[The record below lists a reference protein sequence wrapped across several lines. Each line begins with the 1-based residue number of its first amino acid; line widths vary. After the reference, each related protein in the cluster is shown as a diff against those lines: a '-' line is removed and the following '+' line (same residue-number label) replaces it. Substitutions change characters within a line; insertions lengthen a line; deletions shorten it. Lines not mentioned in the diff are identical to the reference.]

1 MTGSG
6 FQNESFIEESWGGLS
21 MADMLTLPLEQRQ
34 LMVWLIRQPAVT
46 LADVAQHLGVSEV
59 EAQQQMATLLTLGY
73 VQVVPSSPGE
83 GWGEGP
89 SPAAAD
95 SMRYRARILSRQRA
109 GSIDPSE
116 SITVAPLA
124 VMLSGASLV
133 APGGLLTLS
142 VTVTNKGDTSAIID
156 VFLEDLPASLYAWVS
171 STQERLAL
179 GPDQSREAVFHFQVP
194 ATAMA
199 GYYTYAL
206 VVDSP
211 QHYPGSPPQRF
222 EQRVQVLP
230 AAEDADQANDPTFF
244 LLPPT
249 RAASPVSLGPGETL
263 DLQVVVHNRGQ
274 RVDRFRLRC
283 LDLPTGW
290 LTITYPQGFQAVGL
304 SLLEQYLDLNP
315 NDQGTIALRL
325 TVPPNTLAG
334 SYVGTLHLQSENQP
348 DLTLLDLLYLDVR
361 PVYQVNFS
369 FRTLVSRVQNQ
380 AGVYMVQASNQG
392 NTPRSLGFQ
401 AIPLD
406 GGDLCAFT
414 LEPPELHLAPQQTQ
428 TVQITVQP
436 HPRRKRPWVG
446 GGRVINFTVETQ
458 DLESHPLTEIPM
470 QGFLLWEAR
479 PWWQVLP
486 LVLLAIG
493 GVAAGL
499 WLLWWLFIRPP
510 VPPQVVRL
518 APADPQYSEA
528 NDDAVRL
535 DFQISQPRRL
545 QRLELVGQSPEGTIT
560 SGPIT
565 YDLSQGLPADLEP
578 FCTLSRVLLTCR
590 AVLTDARQPGQYQF
604 TLTAFSKP
612 RRGNLSPHQL
622 TSALITVDPFPKP
635 EILAFGP
642 SQPVYPEAPPPN
654 SAQPVAAGNR
664 ANAAENAGNA
674 GSNTEANPR
683 NNGGANPR
691 ANPEADPYGIR
702 LNWAIAHPERVA
714 VLELVG
720 RDPEGTVVFP
730 RIQIDLRQGIPE
742 QLQPFCRVD
751 GALICEN
758 LQTGVRQAGR
768 YIFEL
773 TVIPVDGPA
782 DPPITLAT
790 APILIEARPPQILS
804 FSVNGQPMQP
814 KYTVTLAPNQPP
826 PQMVVSWQVEANPG
840 TTVALL
846 PVPGNVPPQG
856 RLPLPLSAESSSTV
870 ITLQVTNRD
879 GQQVQRS
886 FTLATVALPP
896 PAAAGGEGDN
906 GAAAAEAA
914 AAAAEAAGEPGD
926 PLVTPRPSSSNGL
939 SPSELPPQFE

>member
-6 FQNESFIEESWGGLS
+6 FQNEAPIEESWGGLS

-34 LMVWLIRQPAVT
+34 LMVWLIRQSTVT
-46 LADVAQHLGVSEV
+46 LAEVAQQLGVSEL
-59 EAQQQMATLLTLGY
+59 EAQQQIASLLTLGY
-73 VQVVPSSPGE
+73 VQVVPPTQGE
-83 GWGEGP
+83 GWTEGI
-89 SPAAAD
+89 SPAEATPVQ
-95 SMRYRARILSRQRA
+95 YRARMLSRQRL
-109 GSIDPSE
+109 GSADSTE
-116 SITVAPLA
+116 DSTVAPLA
-124 VMLSGASLV
+124 VMLSRARVV
-133 APGGLLTLS
+133 APGRTLTLS

-156 VFLEDLPASLYAWVS
+156 MFLENLPASLYAWVS

-179 GPDQSREAVFHFQVP
+179 GPNQSREAVFSFQVP

-206 VVDSP
+206 VVDAP
-211 QHYPGSPPQRF
+211 QHYPSSPPQRF

-230 AAEDADQANDPTFF
+230 ANEDIDQANDPTFF

-249 RAASPVSLGPGETL
+249 RSASPARLSPGETL
-263 DLQVVVHNRGQ
+263 DLQVVVYNRGQ

-283 LDLPTGW
+283 LDLPTEW

-304 SLLEQYLDLNP
+304 SLTEQYLDLNP
-315 NDQGTIALRL
+315 NDQGAISLRL
-325 TVPPNTLAG
+325 TVPPNTPAG
-334 SYVGTLHLQSENQP
+334 IYIGTLKLQSENQP
-348 DLTLLDLLYLDVR
+348 DLTLLELLYLEVR
-361 PVYQVNFS
+361 PVYQVNLS

-380 AGVYMVQASNQG
+380 PGVYMVQASNQG
-392 NTPRSLGFQ
+392 NTPRTLGFQ
-401 AIPLD
+401 VLPLD
-406 GGDLCAFT
+406 GSDLCTFT
-414 LEPPELHLAPQQTQ
+414 LEPSELHLAPQQTQ
-428 TVQITVQP
+428 TSKITAQP
-436 HPRRKRPWVG
+436 HPRRKRPWIG
-446 GGRVINFTVETQ
+446 GGKVINFTVETQ
-458 DLESHPLTEIPM
+458 DLDSHPLPEIPM
-470 QGFLLWEAR
+470 QGFLLWESR

-499 WLLWWLFIRPP
+499 WLLWWLFLRPP

-535 DFQISQPRRL
+535 DFQVSQPRRL

-604 TLTAFSKP
+604 TLTAFPTP
-612 RRGNLSPHQL
+612 RRGNLLPHQL

-654 SAQPVAAGNR
+654 SAQPAA
-664 ANAAENAGNA
+664 A
-674 GSNTEANPR
+674 R
-683 NNGGANPR
+683 NGANPDT
-691 ANPEADPYGIR
+691 DPYGIR

-714 VLELVG
+714 VLELIG
-720 RDPEGTVVFP
+720 RDPEGTVVLP
-730 RIQIDLRQGIPE
+730 RVQVDLRQGIPKP
-742 QLQPFCRVD
+742 LQPFCRLEGV
-751 GALICEN
+751 LICEN

-768 YIFEL
+768 YTFEL

-804 FSVNGQPMQP
+804 FSVNGQPLQP

-856 RLPLPLSAESSSTV
+856 SLPLPLSTETSSTV

-896 PAAAGGEGDN
+896 SIAAGGDSGEDGS
-906 GAAAAEAA
+906 AAAA
-914 AAAAEAAGEPGD
+914 AAAAEAEAAGEAED
-926 PLVTPRPSSSNGL
+926 PLVTPRPSSANGL